1 MTPHI
6 KRKTQINLV
15 GGINFMKIF
24 RVIIVASFLAFVIS
38 ITGCNKGS
46 VSTGG
51 GAVLARVNH
60 DTITTGDFKKQVEEL
75 APQLQQAVISDP
87 KARKEFLDDLI
98 GIELVLQEAKRQ
110 GIDKDSEFKKRQE
123 MLKKELER
131 RMQEDY
137 KNELFNALLK
147 KELGDKMAK
156 IAPPTDQEVR
166 DYYNTNK
173 DKITKAVGKPVSL
186 KEIEPQLKMRI
197 MQERRR
203 DLYVA
208 YAKGLR
214 EKAKI
219 TVDEKNLDSA
229 VAEISKPKDV
239 DLSNLKAQPAPTK
252 EETKK

>member
-1 MTPHI
+1 
-6 KRKTQINLV
+6 
-15 GGINFMKIF
+15 MKIF
-24 RVIIVASFLAFVIS
+24 KFVIVASLLAFVIS
-38 ITGCNKGS
+38 TTGCNKGA
-46 VSTGG
+46 VSSGT
-51 GAVLARVNH
+51 GAVLARVNQGA
-60 DTITTGDFKKQVEEL
+60 ITADDFKKQVEEL
-75 APQLQQAVISDP
+75 APQLQQAVLSDP
-87 KARKEFLDDLI
+87 KARQEFLDDLI
-98 GIELVLQEAKRQ
+98 GIELVIQEAKRQ
-110 GIDKDSEFKKRQE
+110 GIDRDSEFKKRQD

-156 IAPPTDQEVR
+156 VAQPTDQEVR
-166 DYYNTNK
+166 DYYNANK

-186 KEIEPQLKMRI
+186 KDIEPQLKMRI

-214 EKAKI
+214 EKAKV

-229 VAEISKPKDV
+229 VADISKPKDV
-239 DLSNLKAQPAPTK
+239 DLSNLKAQAAPQAAPQTTPKK